1 MSESVTTNGMS
12 RREELLAVATKL
24 FAARGYHGTRMDDVA
39 DAVGL
44 NKATVYHYYAS
55 KSLIL
60 YDIYKGAAD
69 FTVDALHDDPSASAR
84 ETIYHF
90 TRRLLV
96 GIASDIER
104 AAVYFQEGPYI
115 TEWFT
120 DEQVAYIREKEAQVY
135 EHVRDVI
142 DRGIASGEFY
152 DCDSH
157 VLALG
162 YIGMTLGSYRW
173 LRPHGRRT
181 AQEIAVEF
189 STALLRGLIRDE
201 AVRELSPLGVD
212 VTATAALQPPAM
224 KSTLLSRRDLDF
236 LLYEWLDVDDL
247 TKRGPLRRALP
258 RDVRRRAR
266 PVRADRRPLLRAAQQ
281 DRATPTSR
289 RSTAPRSPSSPR

>member
-1 MSESVTTNGMS
+1 MSTESSTKGSATGSPTGASSASYGSNGSS
-12 RREELLAVATKL
+12 RREELLAVAAKL

-60 YDIYKGAAD
+60 WDIYKSTAD
-69 FTVDALHDDPSASAR
+69 FTVDALHDDPTASAR
-84 ETIYHF
+84 ETIFNF
-90 TRRLLV
+90 TRRLLT
-96 GIASDIER
+96 GIATDLES

-120 DEQVAYIREKEAQVY
+120 EEQVAYIRKAETTVY

-142 DRGIASGEFY
+142 DRGIASGEFNE
-152 DCDSH
+152 CDSH

-162 YIGMTLGSYRW
+162 YIGMTLGAYRW

-181 AQEIAVEF
+181 ASEIAVEF

-201 AVRELSPLGVD
+201 TIRTEDPLGGG
-212 VTATAALQPPAM
+212 A
-224 KSTLLSRRDLDF
+224 
-236 LLYEWLDVDDL
+236 
-247 TKRGPLRRALP
+247 
-258 RDVRRRAR
+258 
-266 PVRADRRPLLRAAQQ
+266 
-281 DRATPTSR
+281 
-289 RSTAPRSPSSPR
+289 

>member
-1 MSESVTTNGMS
+1 MPASSPEAAATNGMT

-44 NKATVYHYYAS
+44 NKATV
-55 KSLIL
+55 
-60 YDIYKGAAD
+60 
-69 FTVDALHDDPSASAR
+69 DALHDDPTASAR

-96 GIASDIER
+96 GIAGNIER

-115 TEWFT
+115 GEWFT
-120 DEQVAYIREKEAQVY
+120 EDQVTYIREKETQVY

-173 LRPHGRRT
+173 LRPQGRRT
-181 AQEIAVEF
+181 AQEIAEEF

-201 AVRELSPLGVD
+201 VVRVESPLGID
-212 VTATAALQPPAM
+212 VA
-224 KSTLLSRRDLDF
+224 
-236 LLYEWLDVDDL
+236 
-247 TKRGPLRRALP
+247 
-258 RDVRRRAR
+258 
-266 PVRADRRPLLRAAQQ
+266 
-281 DRATPTSR
+281 
-289 RSTAPRSPSSPR
+289 RST

>member
-1 MSESVTTNGMS
+1 MSEATPNGMS

-55 KSLIL
+55 KALIL

-69 FTVDALHDDPSASAR
+69 FTVAALHDDPSASAR

-96 GIASDIER
+96 GISSDLER
-104 AAVYFQEGPYI
+104 AA
-115 TEWFT
+115 
-120 DEQVAYIREKEAQVY
+120 
-135 EHVRDVI
+135 
-142 DRGIASGEFY
+142 FY

-173 LRPHGRRT
+173 LRPQGRRT
-181 AQEIAVEF
+181 APEIAVEF

-201 AVRELSPLGVD
+201 AVRTDSPLGLD
-212 VTATAALQPPAM
+212 LAA
-224 KSTLLSRRDLDF
+224 
-236 LLYEWLDVDDL
+236 
-247 TKRGPLRRALP
+247 G
-258 RDVRRRAR
+258 
-266 PVRADRRPLLRAAQQ
+266 AQ
-281 DRATPTSR
+281 
-289 RSTAPRSPSSPR
+289 